1 MGAAG
6 HEVHRAVP
14 ERVDGVQRR
23 QELDVRVEPLGTIE
37 AELLGGERGEVRVR
51 DQIRPRPR

>member
-23 QELDVRVEPLGTIE
+23 QELDVRVEPS
-37 AELLGGERGEVRVR
+37 AR
-51 DQIRPRPR
+51 